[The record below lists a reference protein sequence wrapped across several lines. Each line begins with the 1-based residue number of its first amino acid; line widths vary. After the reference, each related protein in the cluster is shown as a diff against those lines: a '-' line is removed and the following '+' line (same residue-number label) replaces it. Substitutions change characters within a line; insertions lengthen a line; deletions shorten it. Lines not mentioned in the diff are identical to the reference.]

1 MPSPLTIITT
11 LLIVYLTSYIYRL
24 IRNYLLAR
32 KSGFPYFIV
41 PWEQDHII
49 WMIISVPLRPWLKKN
64 LPTFIYNRLVLTIY
78 GFEFT
83 EKLRMFQEY
92 GGQDVQSYVMV
103 TVGKYEF
110 STRDPEL
117 ATEILRRTRDFQQQ
131 DAIGVVLDRFGKNLL
146 SSDGEDWVRQRRVVA
161 STLNER
167 ISKTIFEESV
177 KQTEGLLGDVG
188 GGEVT
193 GKLFDGMKKIT
204 INVLTGA
211 GMGESVAWREDEDE
225 GVKGKGGYRM
235 SYIECVKVVIEC
247 VAGPIVLP
255 KWFLEW
261 YPSFAPGSD
270 LLRRLN
276 VAVEEFPRHTWELLD
291 KEKQRMQ
298 HGSGESRSNIISQLL
313 KASEDFEGEKKGGKA
328 LSDDEMLGNLF
339 IFMGAGFDTTANT
352 LSFALVL
359 LARHPEWQDW
369 LFTEIDDILPPPG
382 SELSYTALLPK
393 VTRILALMFETLR
406 LYTPLIHLAK
416 QTRAEQTITTSSGKT
431 FWFPKNATVYV
442 NTVAIHMDEKV
453 YRNINLKPGE
463 ESKDNDELLFRP
475 TRWLN
480 ADNTTL
486 WTAPKGSFI
495 PWSAGPRVCPGQKM
509 AQVEFVSIFLR
520 LFGEFRL
527 EAVPLKGETRR
538 EVEERLDARMQESF
552 SILTLQMKDLYNVDE
567 EEKGVR
573 VRLVRRK

>member
-1 MPSPLTIITT
+1 MPSLLTITFT
-11 LLIVYLTSYIYRL
+11 LLLIYLTTHLYRL
-24 IRNYLLAR
+24 FHNYTLAL
-32 KSGFPYFIV
+32 KSGFPHFLV
-41 PWEQDHII
+41 PFEQDHLI
-49 WMIISVPLRPWLKKN
+49 WIATSVPLRPWLKRN
-64 LPTFIYNRLVLTIY
+64 LPTPIYNRLVLTIY

-83 EKLRMFQEY
+83 EKLRIFNEY
-92 GGQDVQSYVMV
+92 CGGGKSYVMV
-103 TVGKYEF
+103 TTGKYEF

-131 DAIGVVLDRFGKNLL
+131 DSIGVVLDRFGKNLL
-146 SSDGEDWVRQRRVVA
+146 SSDGEDWARQRRVVA

-193 GKLFDGMKKIT
+193 GELFDGMKKIT

-211 GMGESVAWREDEDE
+211 GMGESVAWKDD
-225 GVKGKGGYRM
+225 GKGKGGYRM

-247 VAGPIVLP
+247 VAGPIILP

-261 YPSFAPGSD
+261 YPKFLPGSD
-270 LLRRLN
+270 LLRRLDI
-276 VAVEEFPRHTWELLD
+276 AVEEFPKHTWELLE

-298 HGSGESRSNIISQLL
+298 HGTGESRSNIISQLL
-313 KASEDFEGEKKGGKA
+313 KASEDFEGEKKNGKA

-339 IFMGAGFDTTANT
+339 IFTGAGFDTTANT

-369 LFTEIDDILPPPG
+369 LFTEIDALLPPPG
-382 SELSYTALLPK
+382 TELSYTALFPK

-416 QTRAEQTITTSSGKT
+416 QTRAEQTITTSNGKT
-431 FWFPKNATVYV
+431 YWFPKNATVYV
-442 NTVAIHMDEKV
+442 NTVAIHMDSNV

-463 ESKDNDELLFRP
+463 KPSENDELLFRP
-475 TRWLN
+475 TRWL
-480 ADNTTL
+480 DDDGVTL
-486 WTAPKGSFI
+486 WSAPKGSFI

-527 EAVPLKGETRR
+527 EAVASEGETRAQ
-538 EVEERLDARMQESF
+538 VGERLDARMAESF
-552 SILTLQMKDLYNVDE
+552 SILTLQMKDLYNVE
-567 EEKGVR
+567 EEKGVG